1 MSTSSTSASVSMES
15 ATRRKETWTERWA
28 MPMLGVPKKHF
39 EVLEN
44 TGAASKIGFQAVAL
58 LVLSVG
64 FALNT
69 WFFGRSLLEND
80 VPASL
85 LMAVAAGFGLFVI
98 YRQTLID
105 LRLDPKGGRAWA
117 IRVATVFM
125 ALLMSLLTGVETN
138 KDDIA
143 RLQAKNRDAEAA
155 TALAGTEIA
164 PIVTARQEDL
174 AQATKDVAR
183 KALLMVQ
190 LTTARNAETH
200 AKTNLNFELQG
211 IPSPEGKRIAGRGAK
226 AIYWEE
232 TLGAA
237 NQKVKTIQ
245 EELDQLQNPAQRQA
259 DAHAALKLIKDTA
272 MTEAGL
278 QQRGASK
285 RLEGL
290 VQLLKEEWTAW
301 LSVGYAAALALLP
314 EVMMLRAVYLARTLA
329 LDCELLIHL
338 EHQHAQAKAVKLA
351 GLMKRELASSTEATV
366 VRVRTPPRKA
376 SHSYDGIDARLT
388 GAMA

>member
-200 AKTNLNFELQG
+200 ARTNLNFELQG

-259 DAHAALKLIKDTA
+259 
-272 MTEAGL
+272 G
-278 QQRGASK
+278 
-285 RLEGL
+285 EGL

>member
-80 VPASL
+80 VPA
-85 LMAVAAGFGLFVI
+85 
-98 YRQTLID
+98 
-105 LRLDPKGGRAWA
+105 
-117 IRVATVFM
+117 TVFM

-200 AKTNLNFELQG
+200 ARTNLNFELQG

-290 VQLLKEEWTAW
+290 VQLLKEEWTDW